1 MADLIWRCSS
11 TLLNNKQSHHEAT
24 AIVKAYRCVG
34 QLHMSFKHFTILAF
48 SASWLLLGKKNDK
61 IWILLITHNQQC
73 YVKSTSNRVS
83 SPHYV
88 ETDQDFIGCNFG
100 RCVMIC
106 YKLQRGASNV
116 SLSQEARKGKNNHG
130 QVRVKLLFI
139 KSGDT
144 FCHVLSNVCRLK
156 ATIFLLII
164 YVQIIF

>member
-1 MADLIWRCSS
+1 M
-11 TLLNNKQSHHEAT
+11 KP
-24 AIVKAYRCVG
+24 
-34 QLHMSFKHFTILAF
+34 
-48 SASWLLLGKKNDK
+48 LLLLKLIGVLANFICFLNISLFQHFLLHGYSQAKKNDK